1 MNNKLWSGTIMHLN
15 LSKFIVFVLTIV
27 LGISISFQ
35 IKNLN
40 NGYEYVPLKV
50 IYDYQK
56 SLEIEK
62 AENENLEVLIENYK
76 MKIKEYEDTKA
87 QGGDIEDLLKN
98 EIEEFKALS
107 GYTEIQGPGII
118 IIMDDA
124 SRELYDGEDPNNVLV
139 HEVDVL
145 NIVNDL
151 KIAGAEAISINGQR
165 LLSTSEL
172 NCSSY
177 TIKIN
182 NQEYAQPF
190 IIKAIGEPKVL
201 EAAIKAPGTYANL
214 LKDYGLFIEA
224 NTSVN
229 ITIPRFS
236 EEFAYKYLKIE
247 EGD

>member
-1 MNNKLWSGTIMHLN
+1 MHLD
-15 LSKFIVFVLTIV
+15 LSKFIIFVLTVV

-40 NGYEYVPLKV
+40 NGYDYVPLKV
-50 IYDYQK
+50 IYDYK
-56 SLEIEK
+56 REIEK
-62 AENENLEVLIENYK
+62 ENAEIENLQILINNNE
-76 MKIKEYEDTKA
+76 MKIKEYEDA
-87 QGGDIEDLLKN
+87 GSQGGDITYLLRN
-98 EIEEFKALS
+98 EIADLKKVS
-107 GYTEIQGPGII
+107 GFTKVQGPGIL

-124 SRELYDGEDPNNVLV
+124 SRDLYDGEDPNNVLV

-151 KIAGAEAISINGQR
+151 KVAGAEAISINGQR
-165 LLSTSEL
+165 LLASSEI

-190 IIKAIGEPKVL
+190 IIKAVGEPKQL
-201 EAAIKAPGTYANL
+201 EAAIKAPGTYGNL
-214 LKDYGLFIEA
+214 LTDVGLFIEA

-229 ITIPRFS
+229 ITIDEFS
-236 EEFAYKYLKIE
+236 EEFAYKYLQIK